1 MSTYKTYIKGWPT
14 EPGTYDIS
22 EILDVKP
29 GISINLTSSRF
40 VYNEK
45 FPEGK
50 LKSNVIGILLS
61 MKFPTDY
68 VWKGFPT
75 NKELFYNHVLGN
87 YNNSPQYFVDKV
99 LQITDE
105 IFPAEKFSN
114 SVLDMSQVIEHKKSH
129 RIRVRVLAGA
139 ICGYYM
145 SKKLNWDFPFVLYL
159 IPII

>member
-75 NKELFYNHVLGN
+75 NKELF
-87 YNNSPQYFVDKV
+87 DKSIEEAIDD
-99 LQITDE
+99 QIE
-105 IFPAEKFSN
+105 AEMQQEVN
-114 SVLDMSQVIEHKKSH
+114 D
-129 RIRVRVLAGA
+129 
-139 ICGYYM
+139 
-145 SKKLNWDFPFVLYL
+145 KLEDKD
-159 IPII
+159 